1 MREHGLFLSGKI
13 KTGVVDTP
21 HHYHTGYE
29 IILVEDGEIDAI
41 IGNKRYR
48 AGAGSVVCIGN
59 LDEHNVEVI
68 QPPYRRLYLI
78 LDSAQ
83 TDRKVESHELL
94 APFKTRT
101 EDFSPVVTLSEEE
114 FAEAKDLALRILQE
128 AEKDLPYADKMMD
141 SLVCALLVKLFRA
154 MQPSLTFL
162 STPQFSTAANVQT
175 FLDANFQETITLEE
189 IAAQFFVNKYYL
201 SHIFKQYTGFSVMQ
215 YLQKARLAYAKK
227 LLSTT
232 DLSVR
237 DISTQCNFGDESNFI
252 RCFKREYAATPLAYR
267 KAVQKK

>member
-29 IILVEDGEIDAI
+29 IILVEEGEIDAI

-68 QPPYRRLYLI
+68 TPPYRRLYLI

-83 TDRKVESHELL
+83 TDRMMESHALL
-94 APFKTRT
+94 ALFKTRT
-101 EDFSPVVTLSEEE
+101 EDFFPIVKLDEQG
-114 FAEAKDLALRILQE
+114 FAEAKDLTMRILEEANAAQPY
-128 AEKDLPYADKMMD
+128 AEKVIE
-141 SLVCALLVKLFRA
+141 SLVCTLLVKLFRA

-162 STPQFSTAANVQT
+162 SAPQYSVAANVQT
-175 FLDANFQETITLEE
+175 FLDENFQETITLEE
-189 IAAQFFVNKYYL
+189 IAARFFVNKYYL
-201 SHIFKQYTGFSVMQ
+201 SHIFKQYTGYSVMQ

-227 LLSTT
+227 LLSSTN
-232 DLSVR
+232 LSVR

-252 RCFKREYAATPLAYR
+252 RCFKREYAATPLSYR
-267 KAVQKK
+267 KAVQKQ